1 MLEVIDEIRF
11 WLKHNK
17 LRVALGMA
25 LTLPDICSKVEF
37 KDAKEMKYKYI
48 KWCELYLNN
57 EGFVTTGSDKVI
69 DPKVCYK
76 LRCAYLHS
84 GNAELNQRKKDDFPF
99 FELRISSKEDTRIYV
114 GRKHYGSKERS
125 LFVWWTDRR
134 SQKSIRR
141 DKIRQGKVKPMIPDE
156 LRDET
161 DLKFTVA
168 LLELLYSG
176 ILGESKNLIDL
187 ITAKNI

>member
-1 MLEVIDEIRF
+1 MLEGIDEIRF
-11 WLKHNK
+11 CLKHNK

-76 LRCAYLHS
+76 LRCANLHS
-84 GNAELNQRKKDDFPF
+84 GNAELNQRKKDDFPL
-99 FELRISSKEDTRIYV
+99 FELRISSKEDTGIYV

-125 LFVWWTDRR
+125 LFV
-134 SQKSIRR
+134 
-141 DKIRQGKVKPMIPDE
+141 
-156 LRDET
+156 
-161 DLKFTVA
+161 
-168 LLELLYSG
+168 
-176 ILGESKNLIDL
+176 
-187 ITAKNI
+187 